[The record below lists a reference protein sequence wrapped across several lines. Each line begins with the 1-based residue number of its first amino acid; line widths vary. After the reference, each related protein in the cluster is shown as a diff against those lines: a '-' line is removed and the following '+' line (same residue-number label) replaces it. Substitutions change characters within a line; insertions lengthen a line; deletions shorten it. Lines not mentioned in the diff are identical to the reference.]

1 MTILPIKKLF
11 NTHFFYTIIIILFSF
26 SINFYY
32 SKLGVFPI
40 DTFLHYDSAYRILEN
55 EIPFRDYWIVS
66 GLVVDVIQSIFFKLF
81 GTNWFA
87 YILHSSIFNCLVAL
101 FTYFFLIELK
111 LNKFKATF
119 YTFSFAILA
128 YTISGTPFVDHHAAF
143 FLLIA
148 TFLIIKNLKLQR
160 NYLWVLIVFLFFLSF
175 LSKQVPVTYASLL
188 YSVILFY
195 YLIKKKEINRIFV
208 ILSSIFIIIIVFLI
222 ILKIVGIDLKIFFIQ
237 YIDFPRS
244 IGSSRLEYL
253 DITVN
258 SLFNHYKF
266 LIFPIIIIIWMKFRK
281 INLKKKISFSEENV
295 SLMILLA
302 LAFSL
307 IFHQIMSKN
316 QIFIYFLIP
325 IFFGYLDST
334 FNESKENSKKFIS
347 IFLIIFLTFITLKY
361 HFRYNEPRKFHELA
375 TVNLGDAIKANL
387 MHESLNSLSWI
398 NPLFKGNANDEISIL
413 RIAKKRFDNLK
424 KNEVMLITHYQ
435 FLQSITKKKLNYP
448 NRTYTTDGVS
458 MPSRNN
464 KHYKSY
470 KNYLINKIKKE
481 KISEIYFFKHESIS
495 NKVVT
500 DYIDKKC
507 YSIKE
512 DEIFLIFELKCFQ

>member
-11 NTHFFYTIIIILFSF
+11 DTHFFYTVIIILFSF

-188 YSVILFY
+188 YTVILFY
-195 YLIKKKEINRIFV
+195 YLIKKK
-208 ILSSIFIIIIVFLI
+208 
-222 ILKIVGIDLKIFFIQ
+222 
-237 YIDFPRS
+237 
-244 IGSSRLEYL
+244 
-253 DITVN
+253 
-258 SLFNHYKF
+258 
-266 LIFPIIIIIWMKFRK
+266 
-281 INLKKKISFSEENV
+281 
-295 SLMILLA
+295 
-302 LAFSL
+302 
-307 IFHQIMSKN
+307 
-316 QIFIYFLIP
+316 
-325 IFFGYLDST
+325 
-334 FNESKENSKKFIS
+334 
-347 IFLIIFLTFITLKY
+347 
-361 HFRYNEPRKFHELA
+361 
-375 TVNLGDAIKANL
+375 
-387 MHESLNSLSWI
+387 
-398 NPLFKGNANDEISIL
+398 
-413 RIAKKRFDNLK
+413 
-424 KNEVMLITHYQ
+424 
-435 FLQSITKKKLNYP
+435 
-448 NRTYTTDGVS
+448 
-458 MPSRNN
+458 RN
-464 KHYKSY
+464 K
-470 KNYLINKIKKE
+470 
-481 KISEIYFFKHESIS
+481 
-495 NKVVT
+495 
-500 DYIDKKC
+500 
-507 YSIKE
+507 
-512 DEIFLIFELKCFQ
+512 